1 MKLLIVVVGRLKDRY
16 LEEGIN
22 DYLKRL
28 KRYGTCELIRVKE
41 ESKRN
46 RSAEAAAVEKEAQR
60 ILSQIKPGDFLVT
73 MTEEGEL
80 VDSQTLAHE
89 LDDIASR
96 TPGRIVF
103 VIGSGAGLAPSVKA
117 EANRMLSL
125 SPMTFP
131 HQVALLLLTEQL
143 YRANAILNNE
153 PYHR

>member
-60 ILSQIKPGDFLVT
+60 ILAQIKPGDFLVT
-73 MTEEGEL
+73 MTEEGDL

-143 YRANAILNNE
+143 YRANSILNNE